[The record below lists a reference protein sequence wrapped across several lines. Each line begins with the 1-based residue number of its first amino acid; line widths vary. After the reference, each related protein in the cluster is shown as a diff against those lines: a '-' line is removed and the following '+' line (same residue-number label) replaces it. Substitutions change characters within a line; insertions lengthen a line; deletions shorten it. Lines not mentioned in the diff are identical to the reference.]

1 MNKLEE
7 ICAAKREI
15 VAARRLAISD
25 EALTR
30 AARTQ
35 TLPRGFEAAL
45 RAKAASGYALIAEIK
60 KASPSKGLIRA
71 DFRPAEHAAAYEAGG
86 GQLGLDAVHEVPVK
100 MQAVLGRARM
110 TVSELMQMAPG
121 RVVELDRKVGEPVDI
136 FVSNRLIA
144 RGEVVLIDRAL
155 GVTLTEIVHE
165 DD

>member
-1 MNKLEE
+1 MTQVQDDS
-7 ICAAKREI
+7 AATE
-15 VAARRLAISD
+15 
-25 EALTR
+25 
-30 AARTQ
+30 
-35 TLPRGFEAAL
+35 
-45 RAKAASGYALIAEIK
+45 IAEDV
-60 KASPSKGLIRA
+60 LA
-71 DFRPAEHAAAYEAGG
+71 DAPAQAPADAPAFVDLPTLGEAGPSG
-86 GQLGLDAVHEVPVK
+86 ELEDLTAYVGDDGPLGLEAVHEVPVK

-110 TVSELMQMAPG
+110 TVSELMQIAPG

>member
-1 MNKLEE
+1 MTEMENDIPVDPIEQN
-7 ICAAKREI
+7 A
-15 VAARRLAISD
+15 
-25 EALTR
+25 EAFVDLPSLGDTAPAGPLPDLT
-30 AARTQ
+30 
-35 TLPRGFEAAL
+35 
-45 RAKAASGYALIAEIK
+45 
-60 KASPSKGLIRA
+60 
-71 DFRPAEHAAAYEAGG
+71 AYEGG
-86 GQLGLDAVHEVPVK
+86 GGELGLEAVHEVPVK

-110 TVSELMQMAPG
+110 TVSELMQVAPG

>member
-1 MNKLEE
+1 MTEVDNDISAAPIEQTAEAFVDLPTLGEPAAPGALE
-7 ICAAKREI
+7 
-15 VAARRLAISD
+15 D
-25 EALTR
+25 LT
-30 AARTQ
+30 
-35 TLPRGFEAAL
+35 
-45 RAKAASGYALIAEIK
+45 
-60 KASPSKGLIRA
+60 
-71 DFRPAEHAAAYEAGG
+71 AYEADGE
-86 GQLGLDAVHEVPVK
+86 QLGLDAVHEVPVK

-144 RGEVVLIDRAL
+144 RGEVVLIDKAL

>member
-1 MNKLEE
+1 MTEVEHN
-7 ICAAKREI
+7 
-15 VAARRLAISD
+15 VP
-25 EALTR
+25 EAPIGEDTT
-30 AARTQ
+30 AFVD
-35 TLPRGFEAAL
+35 LPSLGDPEP
-45 RAKAASGYALIAEIK
+45 SG
-60 KASPSKGLIRA
+60 
-71 DFRPAEHAAAYEAGG
+71 PAEDLVAYEGG
-86 GQLGLDAVHEVPVK
+86 HGPLGLEAVHEVPVK

-110 TVSELMQMAPG
+110 TVAELMEIAPG

>member
-1 MNKLEE
+1 VTEVEHDISADPIEQNPEAFVDLPTLGEPAPSAPLE
-7 ICAAKREI
+7 
-15 VAARRLAISD
+15 D
-25 EALTR
+25 LT
-30 AARTQ
+30 
-35 TLPRGFEAAL
+35 
-45 RAKAASGYALIAEIK
+45 
-60 KASPSKGLIRA
+60 
-71 DFRPAEHAAAYEAGG
+71 AYEAGG

>member
-1 MNKLEE
+1 MTNMDDD
-7 ICAAKREI
+7 
-15 VAARRLAISD
+15 VAAAPIEQNA
-25 EALTR
+25 EAFVDLP
-30 AARTQ
+30 
-35 TLPRGFEAAL
+35 TLGEATAPEPL
-45 RAKAASGYALIAEIK
+45 EDL
-60 KASPSKGLIRA
+60 PV
-71 DFRPAEHAAAYEAGG
+71 YEGDGG
-86 GQLGLDAVHEVPVK
+86 ALGLDAVHEVPVK

-110 TVSELMQMAPG
+110 TVSELMQIAPG